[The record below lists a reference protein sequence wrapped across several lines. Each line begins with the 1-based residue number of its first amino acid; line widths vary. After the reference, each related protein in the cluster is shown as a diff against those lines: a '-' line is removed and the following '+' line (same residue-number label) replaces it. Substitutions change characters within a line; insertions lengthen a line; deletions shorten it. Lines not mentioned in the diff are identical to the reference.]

1 MYSVAI
7 VQQLLSDGN
16 NPFTYVEKR
25 QEVLTITNGNIYFGV
40 FTGLCPPYC
49 PD

>member
-1 MYSVAI
+1 MYSVTI

-16 NPFTYVEKR
+16 NPLTYVEKR
-25 QEVLTITNGNIYFGV
+25 QEVLTITNGI
-40 FTGLCPPYC
+40 FTLEYSLLCPPCC